1 MTDPTGDL
9 DSKKRRQAAADQSG
23 VKPPHSKS
31 VPSMKSN
38 LIIAIDG
45 PSGAGKSTLGRMLA
59 RALNLL
65 YIDTGSMYR
74 AVALAVM
81 ESSVSA
87 TDNIAVGSLAARVDI
102 DLQGDPDSLKVTLEG
117 RDVSEQIRTEE
128 VTEMSSIISTIPA
141 VRRAMVAR
149 QRELGKRGA
158 VLNGRDI
165 GTVVFP
171 DADVKFFLTA
181 VPDERAQRR
190 FSEEREQDHSASFE
204 ATFADMVERDR
215 RDSTRED
222 SPLKVAEGGIIVD
235 STGLSIDQVFARMMA
250 VIEKQHGGEGMVAG
264 ESGVEGDGA
273 DDAGDAA
280 RPGS

>member
-1 MTDPTGDL
+1 M
-9 DSKKRRQAAADQSG
+9 
-23 VKPPHSKS
+23 
-31 VPSMKSN
+31 
-38 LIIAIDG
+38 IIAIDG

-81 ESSVSA
+81 ESSISA
-87 TDNIAVGSLAARVDI
+87 SDDIAVGSLASRVDI
-102 DLQGDPDSLKVTLEG
+102 DLEGDPDSLKVTLEG
-117 RDVSEQIRTEE
+117 RDVTDEIRSEE
-128 VTEMSSIISTIPA
+128 VTHMSSIVSTIPA
-141 VRRAMVAR
+141 VRRAMVKR
-149 QRELGKRGA
+149 QREMGQRGA

-190 FSEEREQDHSASFE
+190 FTEEKIQHPRISLAE
-204 ATFADMVERDR
+204 TFADMAERDR

-222 SPLKVAEGGIIVD
+222 SPLKI
-235 STGLSIDQVFARMMA
+235 
-250 VIEKQHGGEGMVAG
+250 
-264 ESGVEGDGA
+264 A
-273 DDAGDAA
+273 DDAIVIDSSGLTIEQVLERMMDEIRA
-280 RPGS
+280 RSGIPGSAFRSEI